1 MKVNKVNIC
10 GHEIEHSIASS
21 GDVVLNFNDV
31 RFATY
36 SVDEKMAVI
45 KKIMLYITSEGLI
58 FEWAG
63 IK

>member
-10 GHEIEHSIASS
+10 GHEIEHSIACS
-21 GDVVLNFNDV
+21 GDIVLNFNDV

-36 SVDEKMAVI
+36 SVDEKMEVI
-45 KKIMLYITSEGLI
+45 EKILRYVINEGLI
-58 FEWAG
+58 FEWIG